1 MSRPRKLRAGDPDD
15 VQEDDVDRVAIS
27 VPTAT
32 KALAHVI
39 REAENARSFSPIFH
53 RATLREVQANE
64 HLRLLFG
71 DNPMDSP
78 EFQALIAGEMRVLDG
93 RAEETASP
101 PLTEIRV
108 QVPRRTRAIV
118 NAATKALHVPQS
130 AFFHQALLRDR
141 YENKMLAI
149 VFNGDLAAL
158 DENPAFRAAFEQ
170 AVQAIQAAAQN
181 LADAAVPRRRAA
193 APRGK
198 VE

>member
-1 MSRPRKLRAGDPDD
+1 MSRPRKLRSDPDD
-15 VQEDDVDRVAIS
+15 VTEDDVDRIAIS

-32 KALAHVI
+32 KALAQVI
-39 REAENARSFSPIFH
+39 RSAENARSFSPIFH

-78 EFQALIAGEMRVLDG
+78 EFKLLIDAELRVLDG
-93 RAEETASP
+93 REDETPSP

-149 VFNGDLAAL
+149 VFNGDLAQL
-158 DENPAFRAAFEQ
+158 DQNPAFQEALAE
-170 AVQAIQAAAQN
+170 AIEAIQAAVQS
-181 LADAAVPRRRAA
+181 AAASMPRRRSPPA
-193 APRGK
+193 RGK